1 MYHPQKN
8 RSRKMFFF
16 FPLLMAAVAFL
27 FGGVVMWLW
36 NAILPAA
43 LGANTINYWQALG
56 LLALSRI
63 LFGGFRF
70 GSRPHQH
77 KQASWRNKWA
87 NMSAEEREQ
96 FKSEWKKRC
105 GREGNAAKD

>member
-1 MYHPQKN
+1 MYNLQRN
-8 RSRKMFFF
+8 RRHKLFFF

-43 LGANTINYWQALG
+43 VGANPLNYWQALG
-56 LLALSRI
+56 LLLLSRI

-70 GSRPHQH
+70 GGRPHRH
-77 KQASWRNKWA
+77 TPAPWRDKWA
-87 NMSAEEREQ
+87 NMNAEEREQ

-105 GREGNAAKD
+105 GRSED

>member
-1 MYHPQKN
+1 MYNLQRN
-8 RSRKMFFF
+8 RRRYLFFL
-16 FPLLMAAVAFL
+16 FPLLLAAVAFL
-27 FGGVVMWLW
+27 LGGVVMWLW

-43 LGANTINYWQALG
+43 VGANMLNYWQALG
-56 LLALSRI
+56 LLVLSRM

-70 GSRPHQH
+70 SGRPHRH
-77 KQASWRNKWA
+77 KPAPWRDKWA

-105 GREGNAAKD
+105 GRNDD